1 MMKRQDTKLTQKQ
14 KILLDHAIIVPYS
27 IDGGGFEASRISVLE
42 GEYAPYGVAN
52 LRYKFKTLH
61 DDSMSM
67 DEFSDALAQWEKE
80 RSASIASETD
90 AETVTEAATE

>member
-1 MMKRQDTKLTQKQ
+1 M
-14 KILLDHAIIVPYS
+14 
-27 IDGGGFEASRISVLE
+27 E

-67 DEFSDALAQWEKE
+67 DEFSDSLAQWEKE